1 MPLTNAVW
9 TEEANADDRSKWMPM
24 HNNRRAIAIGCALAS
39 FIVLDGFSMLCAAQ
53 PATAKVNERL
63 QFLEWCESNG
73 RDIWYDLVI
82 RGCSEVIRVGKET
95 PKDLAFAFTNRGN
108 GYAFKQDYDRAIA
121 DYTEAIKLDPDF
133 AAAYNGRAGA
143 YSDQGD
149 VDRAV
154 ADYIDARRLALRNA
168 GDRTVSV
175 LQRDH
180 TPAITAVNPQSPIP
194 AATAPGSENGTTVGG
209 TNAMSKST
217 PILQSSLRG
226 NAYPVLDVQDTE
238 PVVEPGRQPSAAGD
252 APARPIFNRAD
263 NAADPPT
270 AAVGQPGFLFAES
283 NVRYLTRLELQKLSA
298 EQLQIARNEI
308 FARRGR
314 YFKDDRMS
322 SYFARLGWYQPAAW
336 DVPLNPIE
344 RANVDLIRSLEAPSA
359 MRSDISRPVPS
370 TKPRSGAKVIRA
382 ATIKAE

>member
-180 TPAITAVNPQSPIP
+180 TPAIAAVNPQSPIP
-194 AATAPGSENGTTVGG
+194 AATAPGSENRTTVDG
-209 TNAMSKST
+209 TNAMSKSK
-217 PILQSSLRG
+217 PILQSSLRARCAG
-226 NAYPVLDVQDTE
+226 YGARRRTRKAALCG
-238 PVVEPGRQPSAAGD
+238 GRYAGAANIQSCRQCRRS
-252 APARPIFNRAD
+252 P
-263 NAADPPT
+263 
-270 AAVGQPGFLFAES
+270 
-283 NVRYLTRLELQKLSA
+283 Y
-298 EQLQIARNEI
+298 
-308 FARRGR
+308 RRGR
-314 YFKDDRMS
+314 
-322 SYFARLGWYQPAAW
+322 PAGF
-336 DVPLNPIE
+336 PLRRIQCPVSDAP
-344 RANVDLIRSLEAPSA
+344 RTPKAIRGTASNCAQ
-359 MRSDISRPVPS
+359 
-370 TKPRSGAKVIRA
+370 
-382 ATIKAE
+382 